1 MSDIIETFWQQFAVE
16 TEEHFE
22 LIEPLL
28 VAAESQPVDKA
39 GIAQLFRSFH
49 SIKGLA
55 RAMDL
60 RAIETL
66 SHHSETLLGLVRDGR
81 ADLSG
86 PIIGLL
92 LQSLDVLKA
101 LQGTAIAERAD
112 APLPTELIHRLEQ
125 AAAAIQTGG
134 AVAATP
140 AAAPAPIVVA
150 PPEPP
155 PAPAEAAPALHED
168 QEMLSLFAEMLGSQ
182 MPAMIEALARHG
194 AGGSGDAGREAAESL
209 AHAASVMQFDNIA
222 DLCDRLSRSPV
233 LQGHGSVAERREVLG
248 EMRFLANMLGAIEA
262 DLPTSDAQ
270 AARLLQ
276 AVGAAAISDI
286 AKAHGAA
293 GADLQRLENGVAGG
307 SLDDQ
312 QLLDLGQSCRELH
325 DVLLIGDSATAAD
338 LFLLLEDGL
347 RRAADGEALPLQ
359 ALIEIARGGL
369 EATEPLCRPDGTLA
383 ERVIADLT
391 TRLHEALLVG
401 AASQAGD
408 GLAGL
413 TITPDLVRRLSPE
426 QMAELTE
433 AATGKRPIYELTVDL
448 ERDTEFAGRFLA
460 WMQEHAKPLNN
471 RNIVVDGVN
480 WFHFLVI
487 SGLDPQAIA
496 SAFKTLDPQGQR
508 IRVQDCRASAA
519 PTRRADAAGG
529 GERPAGASGGRQ
541 ANIMRVPGEVID
553 RFMARIGEIALV
565 AGTLS
570 HAIDNEGISEAMA
583 GLLRAAEGLRGL
595 GGEAASLGE
604 EVRKWLG
611 VLDGQRQRARGANEA
626 LHGSLRLL
634 QEGAMELRVVPID
647 SVFNRFPRLVRD
659 LAQAQG
665 KQITLELRGQEV
677 RIDKGMVETLLDP
690 LMHMVRNAVDHGIEP
705 PEDRAAQGKPEQAR
719 LVLDAVQR
727 GNRVLIEIADDG
739 RGINTE
745 RVREKAIRQGLIDA
759 GEAARLPEREIWQFI
774 FSPGFSTAAQITET
788 SGRGVGMDVVMNN
801 VTRLGGSIRVD
812 STLGRGSRFTLDLPL
827 SAAIQDTLLVKV
839 NEQIFAL
846 PDRYVAEVHAAWPT
860 DLQTVSG
867 RRALLLRG
875 EFLPIYSLAG
885 LLGHRVTPLGDGAL
899 NLVVLSDGEHRMA
912 VAVDRLVRRQE
923 LFVKDIHPRLAAI
936 PGIGGASILGDGGVV
951 LILDGD
957 DLFRLAEN
965 SPHAARAPVA
975 VAAQ

>member
-66 SHHSETLLGLVRDGR
+66 SHHAETLLGLVRDGR

-112 APLPTELIHRLEQ
+112 APLPSALIGQLEQ
-125 AAAAIQTGG
+125 AAAAIQAGG
-134 AVAATP
+134 AVAA
-140 AAAPAPIVVA
+140 APAPTPVA
-150 PPEPP
+150 VAQPDPSPPV
-155 PAPAEAAPALHED
+155 ASGEAAPALHED

-194 AGGSGDAGREAAESL
+194 AGGSGEAGKEAAESL

-222 DLCDRLSRSPV
+222 DLCDRLSRSAV
-233 LQGHGSVAERREVLG
+233 LHGQGSVAERREVLG

-262 DLPTSDAQ
+262 DLPAGDPQ

-293 GADLQRLENGVAGG
+293 AADLQRLGNSVAGG
-307 SLDDQ
+307 ALDDQ

-325 DVLLIGDSATAAD
+325 DVLLIGDRALAAD

-347 RRAADGEALPLQ
+347 RRSADGEALPLQ
-359 ALIEIARGGL
+359 ALVEIARGGL
-369 EATEPLCRPDGTLA
+369 DATEPLCRPDGVLA
-383 ERVIADLT
+383 DRVIADLT
-391 TRLHEALLVG
+391 ARLHEALLVG
-401 AASQAGD
+401 AANQAGD

-433 AATGKRPIYELTVDL
+433 AAAGKRPIYELTVDL
-448 ERDTEFAGRFLA
+448 ERDTDFAGRFLA
-460 WMQEHAKPLNN
+460 WMQDHAKPLNN

-487 SGLDPQAIA
+487 SALDGPAIA
-496 SAFKTLDPQGQR
+496 AAFKSIDPQGQR

-519 PTRRADAAGG
+519 PVVKRAEAAGD
-529 GERPAGASGGRQ
+529 RPAAGAGRQ

-570 HAIDNEGISEAMA
+570 HAIDNDGVTEAMT
-583 GLLRAAEGLRGL
+583 GLMRVAETLRGL
-595 GGEAASLGE
+595 GGDAAGLGE
-604 EVRKWLG
+604 EVRKWAGL
-611 VLDGQRQRARGANEA
+611 LDGQRLRARGANEA

-665 KQITLELRGQEV
+665 KQIALELRGQEV

-705 PEDRAAQGKPEQAR
+705 PEDRTAQGKPEQAR

-759 GEAARLPEREIWQFI
+759 GEAARLPDRDIWQFI

-812 STLGRGSRFTLDLPL
+812 SALGRGSRFTLDLPL

-839 NEQIFAL
+839 NDQIFAL
-846 PDRYVAEVHAAWPT
+846 PDRYVAEVHAAWPA
-860 DLQTVSG
+860 DLQSVSG

-885 LLGHRVTPLGDGAL
+885 LLGHPMAPLGDGAL
-899 NLVVLSDGEHRMA
+899 NLVILSDGEHRMA
-912 VAVDRLVRRQE
+912 VVVDRLVRRQE

-965 SPHAARAPVA
+965 SPHAARATM
-975 VAAQ
+975 VAAAQ